1 MGAISP
7 KKMFSYPA
15 GSRAWTAEAKPAA
28 NAIERVATVG
38 RFDLL
43 AAAVDL
49 HRVALTYVTNKKGGD
64 QILSALPGIADRQ
77 HKDFGPD
84 TVVSE
89 IRTELISGGVE
100 SGTVESI
107 VRQAEQRFDPS
118 QGDVETALRM
128 IVATSAVSHG
138 VDVENF
144 NSMFF
149 AGMPTAIDEFIQA
162 SSRVGRVHVGFSLL
176 IPTPQNRRDRFI
188 LEVHEPFH
196 RFLERMIAPP
206 AIERWADRAILRIIP
221 SLIQNWLIG
230 KVYQEQFVQD
240 DDPAKKTQ
248 RVSPVKDD
256 NGTSRTSHS

>member
-1 MGAISP
+1 
-7 KKMFSYPA
+7 
-15 GSRAWTAEAKPAA
+15 
-28 NAIERVATVG
+28 
-38 RFDLL
+38 
-43 AAAVDL
+43 
-49 HRVALTYVTNKKGGD
+49 
-64 QILSALPGIADRQ
+64 
-77 HKDFGPD
+77 
-84 TVVSE
+84 
-89 IRTELISGGVE
+89 
-100 SGTVESI
+100 
-107 VRQAEQRFDPS
+107 
-118 QGDVETALRM
+118 M

-162 SSRVGRVHVGFSLL
+162 SSRVGRIHVGFSLL

-240 DDPAKKTQ
+240 DDPVKKRVRIFSKVAHVRSLVNRMRAMEFVEELERYVLDCIGVDAPHGGAQAQRQAIAAMVRERILEFVKLLQMPTADGDLHAFWEHFRGNLDSPMTSLRDVDAPGTVRPHVAARKVDAKERFNAVMRFIREGGTA
-248 RVSPVKDD
+248 REIVEVKSEPAND
-256 NGTSRTSHS
+256 